1 MTKKEYFLIRDDI
14 VQVDK
19 AIYAMRYR
27 IVSLKAESYKLKQE
41 NSQLKN
47 RPDTVYDPLP
57 KKSLIVTRS
66 KAKIDLT
73 INIEKWT
80 STHFIRLFQEL
91 YFKKY
96 NIDFKINGKS
106 WQVYAFRIKQFRDTH
121 LEIQDNSVY
130 KSMIEW
136 LFSNKFN
143 KTFVASVPL
152 ITSDSMFYQWLTT
165 TKSRK
170 QTSPEKFKTIA
181 ASIPKST
188 KDLDDVMRDA
198 F

>member
-1 MTKKEYFLIRDDI
+1 MKSEYFLIRDDI

-19 AIYAMRYR
+19 AIYAMRYK
-27 IVSLKAESYKLKQE
+27 IISLKSETRELKQE

-47 RPDTVYDPLP
+47 RPDTVYDPP

-80 STHFIRLFQEL
+80 TTHFIRLFQEL
-91 YFKKY
+91 YFDKY
-96 NIDFKINGKS
+96 EVDFKISGKS
-106 WQVYAFRIKQFRDTH
+106 WQAFAFRVKQFRDNH
-121 LEIQDNSVY
+121 LEIQDNSIY

-136 LFSNKFN
+136 LFKNKFN
-143 KTFVASVPL
+143 KTFIASVPL
-152 ITSDSMFYQWLTT
+152 ITSDAMFYQWIAT

-170 QTSPEKFKTIA
+170 QTSSEKFKAIA

-188 KDLDDVMRDA
+188 KDLDDVMKDA